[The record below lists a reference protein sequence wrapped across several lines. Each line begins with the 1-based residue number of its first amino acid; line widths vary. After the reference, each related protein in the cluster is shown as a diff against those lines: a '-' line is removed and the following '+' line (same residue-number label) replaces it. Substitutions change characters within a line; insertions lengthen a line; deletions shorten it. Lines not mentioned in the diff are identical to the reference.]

1 MSHRSSRLFSCS
13 PVIPPRRSFLALS
26 VLAAAG
32 LPVLAACDED
42 AAVSPSAGASSGSG
56 DAKGSGTDW
65 QELDAHISGHHVT
78 VRVSPVIRK
87 DESTS
92 IMALE
97 LTRAE
102 DDASVA
108 DTSVSVFNT
117 GDNNLSL
124 SNYLGPTSIWWVG
137 AGAAGV
143 RLLDLD
149 QGRVWNATDGS
160 GSFLKVAPGE
170 KATS

>member
-1 MSHRSSRLFSCS
+1 MSHRSSRLLSCS

-56 DAKGSGTDW
+56 DAKAGGTDW

-92 IMALE
+92 IMAI
-97 LTRAE
+97 R
-102 DDASVA
+102 
-108 DTSVSVFNT
+108 
-117 GDNNLSL
+117 
-124 SNYLGPTSIWWVG
+124 PCG
-137 AGAAGV
+137 AMSSTMS
-143 RLLDLD
+143 
-149 QGRVWNATDGS
+149 GR
-160 GSFLKVAPGE
+160 
-170 KATS
+170 